1 MSLPD
6 QSPSVSV
13 LSQAPEGASGS
24 SAKCDDVV
32 ESRSALSLDVAVS
45 ALQDDGLLS
54 SSDSFYPLVIDLP
67 QEATGEAIEALEE
80 HVRKRV

>member
-1 MSLPD
+1 
-6 QSPSVSV
+6 V
-13 LSQAPEGASGS
+13 
-24 SAKCDDVV
+24 KCDDVV

-45 ALQDDGLLS
+45 ALQDGGLLS
-54 SSDSFYPLVIDLP
+54 PSDSFYPLVIDLP

>member
-1 MSLPD
+1 VKS
-6 QSPSVSV
+6 
-13 LSQAPEGASGS
+13 
-24 SAKCDDVV
+24 DDVV

-54 SSDSFYPLVIDLP
+54 SSGSFYPLVIDLP
-67 QEATGEAIEALEE
+67 QEATEEAIEALEE